1 MCAIAD
7 QVGDREAI
15 EHLTQRYNAQHSR
28 LFEFY
33 ADCSSIKYL
42 TTLINLPKLPP
53 MRSSQPVQPVQS
65 MQSVQPKTIPA
76 DQRLAIHLALQ
87 SVSHF
92 QDPVSFFSISQLA
105 NEIATSTTP
114 TIPTIIQLTHQIT
127 TLLQRNPSP
136 LLAQASQL
144 YFQALLSPSQQD
156 IINAN
161 TNLQNLLINSPA
173 HIFDPPTPQTHTS
186 A

>member
-1 MCAIAD
+1 MAE
-7 QVGDREAI
+7 RYR
-15 EHLTQRYNAQHSR
+15 TQHRDV
-28 LFEFY
+28 FELY
-33 ADCSSIKYL
+33 ADCSSIKSL
-42 TTLINLPKLPP
+42 TSLISLPKLPP
-53 MRSSQPVQPVQS
+53 EPESFDMLDKTPLER
-65 MQSVQPKTIPA
+65 PKVLST

-87 SVSHF
+87 SINHSRE
-92 QDPVSFFSISQLA
+92 PVSFYSVSQLA
-105 NEIATSTTP
+105 NEIAVSAEP
-114 TIPTIIQLTHQIT
+114 SIPAIIRLTHQVT